1 MEKEEFIKK
10 AKLEKANF
18 ELHKKLIEYH
28 LCDREDKDYSNDIKE
43 FAEKQVID
51 GNLLLSLME
60 YAEEYSQKK
69 EYKKMENKFLQ
80 SVERYTDKE
89 QGKTGYKAIYSNGLD
104 FETLLFPVKNGVDN
118 INIPSIVKSVMT
130 IEEIESIGAEL
141 LTSKSK

>member
-1 MEKEEFIKK
+1 MHKNTTKKPLNQNRMKKEEFIKK

-18 ELHKKLIEYH
+18 ELHIKLIEYH

-69 EYKKMENKFLQ
+69 EYKHINEQVEILKDTLEELMIGFDSEENRMDFIL
-80 SVERYTDKE
+80 DICN
-89 QGKTGYKAIYSNGLD
+89 GYRKR
-104 FETLLFPVKNGVDN
+104 V
-118 INIPSIVKSVMT
+118 IN
-130 IEEIESIGAEL
+130 L
-141 LTSKSK
+141 